1 MADTRP
7 LIAIIDDEQSVRVAL
22 HRLCSAYG
30 MGTRTFGSA
39 EELLASI
46 DDQRPDCLVLDAHMP
61 GIGGLGAQAWLRER
75 GIAIPAVV
83 ITGRDDHEMRA
94 RSIAGGA
101 CAYLCKPIDADILI
115 GAIQRAIGD
124 GHVTTETRSA

>member
-7 LIAIIDDEQSVRVAL
+7 LIAIIDDEQSVRIAL
-22 HRLCSAYG
+22 RRLCNAYG
-30 MGTRTFGSA
+30 MATRTFCSA
-39 EELLASI
+39 EELVASI

-61 GIGGLGAQAWLRER
+61 GIGSLAAQAWLHEH

-83 ITGRDDHEMRA
+83 ITGRDDPEMRA

-115 GAIQRAIGD
+115 GAIQGAIGD
-124 GHVTTETRSA
+124 GHVTTETHSA

>member
-22 HRLCSAYG
+22 RRLCSAYG

-39 EELLASI
+39 EELVASL

-61 GIGGLGAQAWLRER
+61 GIGGAGVAA
-75 GIAIPAVV
+75 
-83 ITGRDDHEMRA
+83 RA
-94 RSIAGGA
+94 
-101 CAYLCKPIDADILI
+101 
-115 GAIQRAIGD
+115 
-124 GHVTTETRSA
+124 